1 MTVDT
6 GYKCK
11 KCNKVYHKSKSDLP
25 IYCKGCGEELVKE
38 RYCYN
43 LTEYRGK
50 AVETRDTNMFGGYD
64 YIKTTGIYFENAS
77 NTLGN
82 DGWIKLYNA
91 ETGSLIETFT
101 ASTWGSYTKDKPY
114 AVDLK

>member
-1 MTVDT
+1 MTVDA

-64 YIKTTGIYFENAS
+64 YIKTTLTDSAERVKIRRRFLRWELFE
-77 NTLGN
+77 
-82 DGWIKLYNA
+82 
-91 ETGSLIETFT
+91 
-101 ASTWGSYTKDKPY
+101 
-114 AVDLK
+114 